1 MKKVI
6 IMNEKS
12 SEVKEDQ
19 KEYIKGV
26 ITARK
31 CDCCGHHE
39 IGIVTK
45 SGEYISL
52 KPGMKIQIE
61 LSNKNISKEQ
71 ALEIFRAHIAKDEP
85 KIHNI
90 TDAPPNVNVFGG
102 LPSEEC
108 WYILCSFNPHGSTM
122 LNSSRLICISKITGR
137 ILFDGSANDEG

>member
-1 MKKVI
+1 MKKAI

-12 SEVKEDQ
+12 SKVKEGQ
-19 KEYIKGV
+19 KEYIKGE
-26 ITARK
+26 ITARN

-52 KPGMKIQIE
+52 KPGMKVQIE

-71 ALEIFRAHIAKDEP
+71 ALEIFRAHIAMDEP
-85 KIHNI
+85 RIHDI
-90 TDAPPNVNVFGG
+90 TDSRPNVNVYGM
-102 LPSEEC
+102 PSEEC
-108 WYILCSFNPHGSTM
+108 WYILCSYNPHGPPM
-122 LNSSRLICISKITGR
+122 LASSRLICISKITGR

>member
-1 MKKVI
+1 MKKAI

-12 SEVKEDQ
+12 SKVKKDQ
-19 KEYIKGV
+19 REYIKGV

-39 IGIVTK
+39 IGITTQ

-52 KPGMKIQIE
+52 KPGMKVQIE
-61 LSNKNISKEQ
+61 LTKNNISKEQ
-71 ALEIFRAHIAKDEP
+71 ALEIFKAHVAKDKP
-85 KIHNI
+85 RLHDI
-90 TDAPPNVNVFGG
+90 TDSPPNVIVYGG

-108 WYILCSFNPHGSTM
+108 WHISCSYHPCDPTM
-122 LNSSRLICISKITGR
+122 ITSSRLICISKNTGR